1 MGAEK
6 IITGVHPKVLDALN
20 ATVTEAKARKLSVG
34 LFSGFRAPE
43 EQAKLYALG
52 RTVANP
58 DGKIE
63 SKPMGNIVTKSEPW
77 KSWHNFGFAGDIVF
91 KDAHG
96 NWTWNKTPKQWE
108 ELGVIGE
115 IFGLEWGGRW
125 EFKDWPH
132 FQMRPPGV
140 TKDEARQIIQ
150 GQGMEALWKKLT

>member
-1 MGAEK
+1 
-6 IITGVHPKVLDALN
+6 
-20 ATVTEAKARKLSVG
+20 
-34 LFSGFRAPE
+34 
-43 EQAKLYALG
+43 
-52 RTVANP
+52 
-58 DGKIE
+58 
-63 SKPMGNIVTKSEPW
+63 
-77 KSWHNFGFAGDIVF
+77 GFAGDIVF

-150 GQGMEALWKKLT
+150 GQGFSIAVADSLSCVALCADLAGKRLF